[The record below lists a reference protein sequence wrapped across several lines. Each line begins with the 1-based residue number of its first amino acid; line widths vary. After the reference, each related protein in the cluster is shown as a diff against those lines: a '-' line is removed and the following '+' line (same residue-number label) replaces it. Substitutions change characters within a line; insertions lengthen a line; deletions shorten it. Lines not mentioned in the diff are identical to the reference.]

1 VFGEVRA
8 YDIAREPSQLTTISG
23 SNTQMRP
30 FVFVVIASVSIASIA
45 LGQTRAVAQSAPSEF
60 AVDGSLG
67 FVAPAFGSAS
77 LGFDLMGA
85 FEWHP
90 KSTLPVAFRGEIGYD
105 YFGYGN
111 PCGAAANCSASSDI
125 IRVAVDA
132 LYDIPVHW
140 SSKLQPYL
148 LGGLG
153 IYDVGF
159 NYNCGSA
166 ACVGGGSSASLGIN
180 LGGGLRYPFGPVDGF
195 FELRWH
201 EAFAAGDAAF
211 FPFQFGVR
219 YKIPGK

>member
-1 VFGEVRA
+1 
-8 YDIAREPSQLTTISG
+8 
-23 SNTQMRP
+23 MRP
-30 FVFVVIASVSIASIA
+30 FVSAVIASASLASVA
-45 LGQTRAVAQSAPSEF
+45 LGQTRVVASPGPSEW
-60 AVDGSLG
+60 ALDGSLG
-67 FVAPAFGSAS
+67 FVAPDYGNAN

-85 FEWHP
+85 GEWHP

-111 PCGAAANCSASSDI
+111 SNLYGTGYSAHSDI
-125 IRVAVDA
+125 VRFDVDA

-153 IYDVGF
+153 IYHVSVSVSCPVAG
-159 NYNCGSA
+159 CI
-166 ACVGGGSSASLGIN
+166 GGASDTNLGIN

-219 YKIPGK
+219 YRLPK

>member
-1 VFGEVRA
+1 
-8 YDIAREPSQLTTISG
+8 
-23 SNTQMRP
+23 MRP
-30 FVFVVIASVSIASIA
+30 FVSAMIASVTVASVVFA
-45 LGQTRAVAQSAPSEF
+45 QTKTGARSGTSTAASSAPSEW

-67 FVAPAFGSAS
+67 FVAPDYGNAN

-85 FEWHP
+85 AEWHP
-90 KSTLPVAFRGEIGYD
+90 KTTLPVAFRGEIGYD
-105 YFGYGN
+105 YFGYGSN
-111 PCGAAANCSASSDI
+111 SLYGVGYSAHSDI
-125 IRVAVDA
+125 LRFDADA

-153 IYDVGF
+153 IYHVSVSVSG
-159 NYNCGSA
+159 NCA
-166 ACVGGGSSASLGIN
+166 ACVGGASDTNLGIN

-219 YKIPGK
+219 YRIAK

>member
-1 VFGEVRA
+1 
-8 YDIAREPSQLTTISG
+8 
-23 SNTQMRP
+23 MRP
-30 FVFVVIASVSIASIA
+30 FVSAMIASVTVAAVA
-45 LGQTRAVAQSAPSEF
+45 LGQTRATASSGPGEF

-67 FVAPAFGSAS
+67 FVAPDFGTAS
-77 LGFDLMGA
+77 LGFDGMGA

-90 KSTLPVAFRGEIGYD
+90 KSTLPVAFRGEVGYD

-111 PCGAAANCSASSDI
+111 SNVYGVNYSAHSDI
-125 IRVAVDA
+125 IRFDVDA

-140 SSKLQPYL
+140 TSKLQPYL

-153 IYDVGF
+153 IYHVGVSVSCA
-159 NYNCGSA
+159 NA
-166 ACVGGGSSASLGIN
+166 ACAGGASDTNLGIN

-219 YKIPGK
+219 YRIPR

>member
-1 VFGEVRA
+1 
-8 YDIAREPSQLTTISG
+8 
-23 SNTQMRP
+23 MRP
-30 FVFVVIASVSIASIA
+30 FVSAVIASVTVASMA
-45 LGQTRAVAQSAPSEF
+45 FGQTRAAASSGPSEW

-77 LGFDLMGA
+77 LGLDVMGA
-85 FEWHP
+85 AEWHP
-90 KSTLPVAFRGEIGYD
+90 KSTMPVAFRGEIGFD
-105 YFGYGN
+105 YFGYGT
-111 PCGAAANCSASSDI
+111 PCGGCSASSDI
-125 IRVAVDA
+125 LRFDVDA

-140 SSKLQPYL
+140 TSKLQPYL

-153 IYDVGF
+153 IYHVSVNF
-159 NYNCGSA
+159 SCGNA
-166 ACVGGGSSASLGIN
+166 LCTGGASDTNLGIN

-219 YKIPGK
+219 YRIPK

>member
-1 VFGEVRA
+1 
-8 YDIAREPSQLTTISG
+8 
-23 SNTQMRP
+23 MRS
-30 FVFVVIASVSIASIA
+30 FVSAVIATATCASLA
-45 LGQTRAVAQSAPSEF
+45 LAQTRVGVKSAATAPAAGGSEF
-60 AVDGSLG
+60 ALDGSLG
-67 FVAPAFGSAS
+67 FVAPDFGDAN

-85 FEWHP
+85 GEFHP
-90 KSTLPVAFRGEIGYD
+90 KTLPVAFRGEIGWD
-105 YFGYGN
+105 YFGYGSSN
-111 PCGAAANCSASSDI
+111 LYGVGYSAHSNILRFD
-125 IRVAVDA
+125 ADA

-153 IYDVGF
+153 LYHVSV
-159 NYNCGSA
+159 NVSCTNA
-166 ACVGGGSSASLGIN
+166 ACAGGASDTNLGIN

-219 YKIPGK
+219 YAIPK